1 MLTASKNIYPRVLKS
16 LIEKLAK
23 LPGLGER
30 SSTRIVFYL
39 LSRPELCEELSF
51 LISELP
57 KKVKLCKKCRNLSE
71 GELCSIC
78 LDNSRNRRMLC
89 IVESPVTLYAIE
101 SLSLFNGTYFVLH
114 YLLSPRE
121 GITAHDLPLE
131 ELKGLLEEN
140 EVEEVILALSPTLS
154 GNATAE
160 FLKEFLS
167 PFKLKLSR
175 LALGIPY
182 GLEIQFVDPLTL
194 RKSLTDREVLKNG

>member
-39 LSRPELCEELSF
+39 LSKPELCEELSF

-71 GELCSIC
+71 DELCSIC
-78 LDNSRNRRMLC
+78 LDNSRNRRLLC
-89 IVESPVTLYAIE
+89 IVESPVTLYPIE
-101 SLSLFNGTYFVLH
+101 SLNLFNGTYFVLH

-131 ELKGLLEEN
+131 ELKGLIEEN

-167 PFKLKLSR
+167 PFNLKLSR

>member
-39 LSRPELCEELSF
+39 LSKPELCEELSF

-71 GELCSIC
+71 DELCSIC
-78 LDNSRNRRMLC
+78 LDNSRNRRLLC

-101 SLSLFNGTYFVLH
+101 SLNLFNGTYFVLH

-131 ELKGLLEEN
+131 ELKGLIVEN

>member
-1 MLTASKNIYPRVLKS
+1 MLTASKNIYPRVLKG

-39 LSRPELCEELSF
+39 LSKPELCEELSF

-71 GELCSIC
+71 DELCSIC
-78 LDNSRNRRMLC
+78 LDNSRNRRLLC

>member
-39 LSRPELCEELSF
+39 LSKPELCEELSF

-71 GELCSIC
+71 DELCSIC
-78 LDNSRNRRMLC
+78 LDNSRNRRLLC

-101 SLSLFNGTYFVLH
+101 SLNLFNGTYFVLH

-131 ELKGLLEEN
+131 ELKGLIEEN

>member
-1 MLTASKNIYPRVLKS
+1 MLTASKKIYPRVLKG

-39 LSRPELCEELSF
+39 LSKPELCEELSF

-71 GELCSIC
+71 DELCSIC

-160 FLKEFLS
+160 LLKEFLS

>member
-1 MLTASKNIYPRVLKS
+1 MLTASKKIYPRVLKS

-39 LSRPELCEELSF
+39 LSKPELCEELSF

-71 GELCSIC
+71 DELCSIC

-160 FLKEFLS
+160 LLKEFLS

>member
-16 LIEKLAK
+16 LIDKLGK

-39 LSRPELCEELSF
+39 LSKPELCEELSF

-71 GELCSIC
+71 DELCSIC
-78 LDNSRNRRMLC
+78 LDNSRNRRLLC

>member
-71 GELCSIC
+71 DELCSIC
-78 LDNSRNRRMLC
+78 LDSSRNRRLLC

-101 SLSLFNGTYFVLH
+101 SLNLFNGTYFVLH

>member
-39 LSRPELCEELSF
+39 LSKPELCEELSF

-71 GELCSIC
+71 DELCSIC
-78 LDNSRNRRMLC
+78 LDNSRNRRLLC

-121 GITAHDLPLE
+121 GITVHDLPLE
-131 ELKGLLEEN
+131 ELKGLIEEN

>member
-1 MLTASKNIYPRVLKS
+1 MPEPTKSGYPKILKD
-16 LIEKLAK
+16 LIGRLSR

-30 SSTRIVFYL
+30 SSTRIAFYL
-39 LSRPELCEELSF
+39 LSRPELCEELSHLF
-51 LISELP
+51 AELP
-57 KKVKLCKKCRNLSE
+57 KRIRLCRRCRNLTE
-71 GELCSIC
+71 DELCGIC
-78 LDNSRNRRMLC
+78 SDPSRDHRSLC

-101 SLSLFNGTYFVLH
+101 GLGLFRGHYFVLY

-121 GITAHDLPLE
+121 GINPEDLPLE
-131 ELKGLLEEN
+131 DLKGLIAN
-140 EVEEVILALSPTLS
+140 GGVEEVILALSPTLS

-167 PFKLKLSR
+167 PLKLRITR

-194 RKSLTDREVLKNG
+194 RKSLADREVLKHG